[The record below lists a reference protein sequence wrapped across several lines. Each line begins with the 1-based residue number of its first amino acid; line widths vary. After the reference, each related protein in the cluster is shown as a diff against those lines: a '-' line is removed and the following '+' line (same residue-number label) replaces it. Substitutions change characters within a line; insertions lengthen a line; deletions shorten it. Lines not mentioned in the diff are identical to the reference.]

1 MGQKIH
7 PIGFRLPVTRNW
19 GSRWYAT
26 GPAFPRMLGEDLKV
40 REFLRKKLRSASVG
54 RIVIERPAK
63 NARITIYS
71 ARPGVVIGK
80 KGEDI
85 ESLKTALQ
93 KMLGV
98 PVHVNIEEIRK
109 PELEAQLIA
118 DSITQQLEKRIMF
131 RRAMKRAM
139 QNAMRLGAQGIKIM
153 SAGRLNGIE
162 IARTEWY
169 REGRVPLH
177 TLRADID
184 YGVSEAKTTYGVI
197 GVKVWVYKGDTLGR
211 NDGPAA
217 EPTPAPEREERRAR
231 RADRPDSRP
240 EARPDARPAGKT
252 PAKRPARKT
261 AAADART
268 QAPAPAEP
276 PKEDP
281 AKPMVKRVRKAAAKT
296 PAEGAGDSGKKNG
309 EQ

>member
-7 PIGFRLPVTRNW
+7 PTGFRLGVKHDW
-19 GSRWYAT
+19 SSRWYANKKN
-26 GPAFPRMLGEDLKV
+26 FPSMLIEDIKV
-40 REFLRKKLRSASVG
+40 REYLRKKLGNAAVG
-54 RIVIERPAK
+54 KVVIERPAK
-63 NARITIYS
+63 NARITVFS

-85 ESLKTALQ
+85 ENLRHHLQ
-93 KMLGV
+93 RMMGV

-109 PELEAQLIA
+109 PELDAQLIA
-118 DSITQQLEKRIMF
+118 DSIAAQLEKRIMF

-153 SAGRLNGIE
+153 RAGRLNGAE

-197 GVKVWVYKGDTLGR
+197 GIKVWVFKGETMAHGEQPTQA
-211 NDGPAA
+211 PAA
-217 EPTPAPEREERRAR
+217 EPERKARPGDGERR
-231 RADRPDSRP
+231 
-240 EARPDARPAGKT
+240 G
-252 PAKRPARKT
+252 RKPGVKH
-261 AAADART
+261 AAA
-268 QAPAPAEP
+268 
-276 PKEDP
+276 
-281 AKPMVKRVRKAAAKT
+281 
-296 PAEGAGDSGKKNG
+296 S
-309 EQ
+309 